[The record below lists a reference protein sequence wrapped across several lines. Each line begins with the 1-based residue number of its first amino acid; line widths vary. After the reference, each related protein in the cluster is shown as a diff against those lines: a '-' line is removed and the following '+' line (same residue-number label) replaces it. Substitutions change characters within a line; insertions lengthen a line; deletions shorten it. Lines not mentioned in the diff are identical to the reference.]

1 MAAVNSKNGEI
12 LWRQIFET
20 SERGDIKLLY
30 VNTNPNNKGVAS
42 TTHSAPGM
50 DVITVSGTNPALIR
64 NWNSYSG
71 NLLGEWALTPN
82 VPEKAED
89 SLWFYNSNSLYHV
102 IPVWGSHLE
111 VTSYHPT
118 TGQQAKASSS
128 RISANWI
135 NKNDCVLAEP
145 FIACLV
151 KNQIIAID
159 LTSEKSELFTK
170 ILPESVKGELIVV
183 KGTDSTV
190 TIENELI
197 SLKGEE
203 FQVKIKNEA
212 ALYNEKYVTDSDVL
226 IQAIIEDG
234 SIQLSASFLKTG
246 QDFADIFVVAHYP
259 DSLGKPEIVSVKCR
273 GKMDSQP
280 PVCRVLLSTEDG
292 AIVLMQQGKIKWT
305 REEALATIVAVEIMD
320 LPLSDAEGA
329 IENELNSKEGKFS
342 FSFFFFN
349 FFFLFF

>member
-1 MAAVNSKNGEI
+1 MAAINSKNGEI

-20 SERGDIKLLY
+20 TERGDIKLLY

-50 DVITVSGTNPALIR
+50 DVITVSGFNPALIR

-71 NLLGEWALTPN
+71 NLLGEWALTPI
-82 VPEKAED
+82 VPDKAED
-89 SLWFYNSNSLYHV
+89 SLWFYSSNSLYHV

-111 VTSYHPT
+111 VTSYHPLS
-118 TGQQAKASSS
+118 GAAPSGSS

-135 NKNDCVLAEP
+135 NKNNCILTEP
-145 FIACLV
+145 FIVCFV

-170 ILPESVKGELIVV
+170 ILPESVNGKLTAV
-183 KGTDSTV
+183 KGIEATV
-190 TIENELI
+190 TIGNELI

-203 FQVKIKNEA
+203 FQVKLKNEA
-212 ALYNEKYVTDSDVL
+212 ALYNEKYVADSDIL
-226 IQAIIEDG
+226 IQAVIDDG
-234 SIQLSASFLKTG
+234 SIQLSATFLKNG

-273 GKMDSQP
+273 GKIDSQP

-292 AIVLMQQGKIKWT
+292 AIVLMQQGKIKWI

-329 IENELNSKEGKFS
+329 IENELNSKEGKLT
-342 FSFFFFN
+342 
-349 FFFLFF
+349 FFFLILFL